1 MNSSGIKRGLA
12 TTAVSALAIAG
23 LPLFA
28 SSAHADSLAE
38 QAAAADSVVLQ
49 TPATIGSVK
58 NDGSESTIHMV
69 ATAGSDVQQVRFQ
82 YQSGGN
88 WITIATVSRT
98 AGAFSTEWAPPV
110 ATYNTAVNV
119 RAVALGSVGT
129 EIGTPDANAITVSAN
144 ADSVDI
150 AYTPGATVGVFEQ
163 PYTTEGEDATLGAV
177 SGTTSDLT
185 ADPDLTFSSPSG
197 TGAATQEDVAG
208 TVANGATSRSYSAPV
223 DFSGY
228 TFDTTAPVVNEAL
241 IVATAEGDDAEPVN
255 IYKQTISN
263 VSVEAENPTVQG
275 AATTDITVTVLD
287 QNGNP
292 VVGAQ
297 VVGEDAPVNS
307 TEYTNSKGEATFTG
321 ATGSAQGSTYDF
333 YVNTTDTDAYENG
346 TDFRRSVTVGS
357 YTPAA
362 ASITPSSKDGLA
374 FDVDENAAGD
384 LRVKVVDQNGNA
396 LSGQV
401 VQYSLAVDLFPTTA
415 VPNPTNPTPTT
426 GTVTTG
432 GDGFANIPFTDKGD
446 GEYTLS
452 TYINRDGTP
461 GQGAGDL
468 SGTDLVFKAGDA
480 ELEITDPEVA
490 AAGTTATFDAT
501 LALID
506 GTPLAGRAVRF
517 TYAPNGDD
525 VVVAAE
531 SAQPDGTTRVSNTIA
546 DATTD
551 ADGVASVALSDP
563 ANTPARSELDGE
575 LDAQSIANT
584 IGNANAN
591 AASVD
596 VEFVTGDIEGT
607 PTVTIT
613 ANNGTGTPGEVT
625 TGEVTVVEDDP
636 TTTNV
641 VEADPV
647 ANTLI
652 TLTVDGDAFFTT
664 ANGEPANPSAGDL
677 QGDIVE
683 RGQEITLVT
692 DANGQAEYYI
702 GIKGSDDFND
712 DGEATVDVTVTADG
726 ASDTEDYDFS
736 TDNPLNGGEV
746 MIELASA
753 QFQDS
758 GVLPLLPTSD
768 RAAYDVMVSDQFGN
782 PVAGESVV
790 IDIDGVGTATNGTIV
805 TDFNDNAEFYVASGA
820 AGTSMPV
827 GTWDAPVNDYTG
839 NPAAPRTTSEDI
851 EGDGPE
857 VEFYTVDFA
866 NSTFE
871 LTQQG
876 PDTVPVGT
884 TVIMT
889 YSAMDQNGEPIEF
902 EVDFFRTGPDEFGDG
917 EENANNPTGEDGMV
931 NYVFQGAAQGT
942 ATITAIGYTGL
953 NDDQVV
959 PESQVSDTVTFGRGG
974 DGIIDIQIAGDDT
987 GPAKDILDVLVEE
1000 EAAGEEV
1007 TIYKIRGKKPNKRLV
1022 EVRSKVVP
1030 EDGQLTLQ
1038 FADRNGNKKTRF
1050 IAKVEFNG
1058 KTFKSNTQKIR

>member
-12 TTAVSALAIAG
+12 TTAVSALAVAG
-23 LPLFA
+23 IPFIA

-49 TPATIGSVK
+49 TPAAIGSVK
-58 NDGSESTIHMV
+58 NDGVESTIHMV
-69 ATAGSDVQQVRFQ
+69 ATAGADVQQVRFQ
-82 YQSGGN
+82 YLSGAT
-88 WITIATVSRT
+88 WVTIATVSRT

-110 ATYNTAVNV
+110 ATYNTPVNV

-129 EIGTPDANAITVSAN
+129 EIGTPDANLIQVSAN

-163 PYTTEGEDATLGAV
+163 PYATEGEDATLGAV

-185 ADPDLTFSSPSG
+185 ANPDLTFSSPSG
-197 TGAATQEDVAG
+197 TGATTQEDVAG

-263 VSVEAENPTVQG
+263 VSVAAKNPTVQG

-307 TEYTNSKGEATFTG
+307 IEYTNSKGEATFTG

-333 YVNTTDTDAYENG
+333 YVNTTDVDAYENG

-374 FDVDENAAGD
+374 FDVDENTNGD

-415 VPNPTNPTPTT
+415 VPNPTNPAATT
-426 GTVTTG
+426 GAVTTG
-432 GDGFANIPFTDKGD
+432 ADGFANIPFTDKGD

-480 ELEITDPEVA
+480 ELEFADPEVA
-490 AAGTTATFDAT
+490 PAGTTATFDAT

-531 SAQPDGTTRVSNTIA
+531 AAQPDGTTRVSNTIA
-546 DATTD
+546 DGTTD

-591 AASVD
+591 ATAIEVD
-596 VEFVTGDIEGT
+596 FVTGDIAGT
-607 PTVTIT
+607 PSVTIT
-613 ANNGTGTPGEVT
+613 PNNATGTPGEVT
-625 TGEVTVVEDDP
+625 SGTVLVTEDNPNTPAVEVT
-636 TTTNV
+636 
-641 VEADPV
+641 PV
-647 ANTLI
+647 ADTLI

-664 ANGEPANPSAGDL
+664 MNGEPANPAAGDL
-677 QGDIVE
+677 QGDLVE

-692 DANGQAEYYI
+692 NNLGQATYYI
-702 GIKGSDDFND
+702 GIKDSDDFND

-768 RAAYDVMVSDQFGN
+768 RAAYDVMVTDQFGN
-782 PVAGESVV
+782 PVGGESVD
-790 IDIDGVGTATNGTIV
+790 IDIDGVGTATNGTVV

-839 NPAAPRTTSEDI
+839 SPVAPRTTSEDI

-902 EVDFFRTGPDEFGDG
+902 VVDFFRTGPDEFGDG
-917 EENANNPTGEDGMV
+917 DENTSNPTGEDGMA
-931 NYVFQGAAQGT
+931 NYVFQGATQGT
-942 ATITAIGYTGL
+942 ATITAIGYTGPG
-953 NDDQVV
+953 DDQVV
-959 PESQVSDTVTFGRGG
+959 PESQVTDTVSST
-974 DGIIDIQIAGDDT
+974 
-987 GPAKDILDVLVEE
+987 
-1000 EAAGEEV
+1000 
-1007 TIYKIRGKKPNKRLV
+1007 
-1022 EVRSKVVP
+1022 RSVARSRTSAWWRSARRSFP
-1030 EDGQLTLQ
+1030 RT
-1038 FADRNGNKKTRF
+1038 A
-1050 IAKVEFNG
+1050 
-1058 KTFKSNTQKIR
+1058 S

>member
-38 QAAAADSVVLQ
+38 QAAAADAVVLQ

-82 YQSGGN
+82 YESGGN

-129 EIGTPDANAITVSAN
+129 EIGAPDQNAITVSAN

-163 PYTTEGEDATLGAV
+163 PYVNEAEDATLGAV
-177 SGTTSDLT
+177 SGTTSDLS
-185 ADPDLTFSSPSG
+185 ANPDLTFSSPSG
-197 TGAATQEDVAG
+197 TGAVTQEDVAG

-228 TFDTTAPVVNEAL
+228 TFDTTAPVVDEAL

-297 VVGEDAPVNS
+297 VVAEDAPVAG
-307 TEYTNSKGEATFTG
+307 TEYTNSKGEATFAG
-321 ATGSAQGSTYDF
+321 ATGTSQGKTYNF

-415 VPNPTNPTPTT
+415 VPNPTNPAPTT
-426 GTVTTG
+426 GSVTTG
-432 GDGFANIPFTDKGD
+432 ADGFANIPFTDKGD

-827 GTWDAPVNDYTG
+827 GTWDAPVNDYVAG
-839 NPAAPRTTSEDI
+839 PAPRTTSEDI
-851 EGDGPE
+851 EGEGPE

-876 PDTVPVGT
+876 PDNVPVGT

-902 EVDFFRTGPDEFGDG
+902 SVDFFRTGPDEFGDG
-917 EENANNPTGEDGMV
+917 EENSNNDTGEDGKV
-931 NYVFQGAAQGT
+931 NYVFQGASAGT
-942 ATITAIGYTGL
+942 ATITAIGYTGP

-959 PESQVSDTVTFGRGG
+959 PESQVTDTVTFGGGGVIDILISGDNNGAKKDVVRALVTDG
-974 DGIIDIQIAGDDT
+974 DG
-987 GPAKDILDVLVEE
+987 E
-1000 EAAGEEV
+1000 
-1007 TIYKIRGKKPNKRLV
+1007 TIKLFKIRGTKAQGNKRLV
-1022 EVRSKVVP
+1022 EVREQVVP
-1030 EDGQLTLQ
+1030 EGGNMTFKVRD
-1038 FADRNGNKKTRF
+1038 ANGNKKTRF
-1050 IAKVEFNG
+1050 VAKINRGGE
-1058 KTFKSNTQKIR
+1058 TFKSNTQKLR